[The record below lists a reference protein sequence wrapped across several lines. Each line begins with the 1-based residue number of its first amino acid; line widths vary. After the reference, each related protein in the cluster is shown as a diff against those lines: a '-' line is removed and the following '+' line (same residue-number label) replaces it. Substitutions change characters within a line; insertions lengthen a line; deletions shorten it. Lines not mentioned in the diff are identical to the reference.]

1 MDYTIHKL
9 AQMAGISSRT
19 LRHYDSIGLLR
30 PAGVNSSG
38 YRMYTRREVDLLQ
51 QILFYRELGMGL
63 TDIKG
68 ILHNPAFDH
77 TQALSGHLQALTAER
92 ARLDALIANVRR
104 TLEEQRGGKNMSD
117 KEKFEGFKRGLID
130 ENERKY
136 GAEIRQKYGDKTV
149 DESNTK
155 LMGMSQAEYA
165 DTEQLTK
172 RVNDAIKAAFETS
185 DPKGPLAMEACALHK
200 EWLMRYWGSYS
211 KEAHRGLGQ
220 MYVDDERFAAY
231 YDAIAPGCAVFL
243 RDALEAYCAE

>member
-9 AQMAGISSRT
+9 GQMAGISSRT

-30 PAGVNSSG
+30 PAGVNASG
-38 YRMYTRREVDLLQ
+38 YRVYSRREVDLLQ

-63 TDIKG
+63 KDIG
-68 ILHNPAFDH
+68 DILHNPSFDCA
-77 TQALSGHLQALTAER
+77 QALNEHLRALTAER

-104 TLEEQRGGKNMSD
+104 TLENQTGGKNMPD
-117 KEKFEGFKRGLID
+117 KEKFEGFKRGLVD
-130 ENERKY
+130 ENEKKY

-149 DESNTK
+149 NESNAK
-155 LMGMSQAEYA
+155 VMGMSQAEYA
-165 DTEQLTK
+165 DTEQFTK
-172 RVNDAIKAAFETS
+172 RLNDAIKAAFEAG

-200 EWLMRYWGSYS
+200 EWLMRYWSAYS

-231 YDAIAPGCAVFL
+231 YDAIAPGSAVFL
-243 RDALEAYCAE
+243 RDALNEYCAE

>member
-38 YRMYTRREVDLLQ
+38 YRVYTRREVDLLQ

-68 ILHNPAFDH
+68 ILHNPAFDR

-149 DESNTK
+149 DESNAK